1 VSEKANPPAD
11 LPAGCRLTVEEA
23 PAIADRKLIEDTLLA
38 FNQPFLPGRSKRVGI
53 FIRDGEGK
61 ILAGLDAVIRAGWMF
76 VDNLWVDAS
85 LRGQGVGRQLMA
97 QAEVEAVARGCHSTW
112 LDTMSFQAPGFYRKL
127 GYEIFAT
134 LDYPPEHQRH
144 FLRKRL
150 T

>member
-1 VSEKANPPAD
+1 MSESVDPPPD
-11 LPAGCRLTVEEA
+11 LPAGCRLAVEEA
-23 PAIADRKLIEDTLLA
+23 PAVADRKLIEDALLA

-53 FIRDGEGK
+53 FIRDDKGK

-97 QAEVEAVARGCHSTW
+97 QAEVEAVARGCHSAW

-134 LDYPPEHQRH
+134 LDYPSEHKRH

>member
-1 VSEKANPPAD
+1 MSESLDPPAD
-11 LPAGCRLTVEEA
+11 LPARCRLTVEEA
-23 PAIADRKLIEDTLLA
+23 PAAADRKLVDEALLA
-38 FNQPFLPGRSKRVGI
+38 FNQPFLPGRAKRVGI

-85 LRGQGVGRQLMA
+85 LRGQGVGRRLMA
-97 QAEVEAVARGCHSTW
+97 RAEAEAVARGCHSAW
-112 LDTMSFQAPGFYRKL
+112 LDTMSFQAPGFYGKL

-134 LDYPPEHQRH
+134 LDYPPEHQRY